1 MLLLPPSVILERKEE
16 MVMKYSFEE
25 KRQLVMRY
33 QNGESVAHICAET
46 GIARS
51 TFYSWIKPF
60 QTTLTESGP
69 LVTPQEFVLL
79 KRRVEKQEAVIQVL
93 KMIDC
98 TVSAP
103 LKDKLVAME
112 ALYGQFSVH
121 TLCDAMEVSRGT
133 FYNHI
138 LRNKRDEVWYVKRRA
153 TLSERIREIYEDSQ
167 QILGADKITAI
178 LVQQGERVSKKYVA
192 GLMREMGLVSMSPTA
207 KKDYRYLCEEKPKR
221 NILNQNFSAQKM
233 NQIWVSDITCFKLK
247 GKHHYIAIIMD
258 LFSRKIIAYKSST
271 SCSTRL
277 ITRAF
282 KQAYA
287 ERHPTK
293 GLIFHSDRGSQY
305 TSQAFQQLLYSCDVE
320 QSFSKSGRPHDN
332 AVAEA
337 FFASLKREE
346 LYRRNYRS
354 IAELKQGL
362 EDYIAFYN
370 TKRPHRA
377 LNYKCPDEVEKVAVV
392 QSVQQK

>member
-1 MLLLPPSVILERKEE
+1 MR
-16 MVMKYSFEE
+16 YSTEE

-33 QNGESVAHICAET
+33 QNGESVTHICTEI

-60 QTTLTESGP
+60 KTTLTETGT

-79 KRRVEKQEAVIQVL
+79 KRRVEKQEVVIQVL

-138 LRNKRDEVWYVKRRA
+138 LRNKRDKAWYVKRRA

-192 GLMREMGLVSMSPTA
+192 GLMREMGLASMSPTA

-282 KQAYA
+282 KQAYT
-287 ERHPTK
+287 ERKPAK

-305 TSQAFQQLLYSCDVE
+305 TSQAFQQLLYSCDAE

-354 IAELKQGL
+354 VAEFKQGV
-362 EDYIAFYN
+362 DNYITFYN